1 MANKILHKRNLNSGN
16 NPTTASLE
24 LGELAINVADGKL
37 FLRRSGSAGDQIVTV
52 GLSSSYALTASYLDN
67 YIPPFPYTGSAQ
79 ITGSLTVTGSIYT
92 DSTIYSPF
100 TIGLNF
106 ETVTA
111 YTYKTPYAF
120 KVNSI
125 ESDPSGSYT
134 IIYQASGSTEVT
146 ASYVIGNQ
154 INKFDKL
161 IITPTSASLL
171 VLNGI
176 RL

>member
-1 MANKILHKRNLNSGN
+1 MSNIRQINGFNI
-16 NPTTASLE
+16 TAE
-24 LGELAINVADGKL
+24 
-37 FLRRSGSAGDQIVTV
+37 SA
-52 GLSSSYALTASYLDN
+52 SYAATASYVAGASS
-67 YIPPFPYTGSAQ
+67 FPYTGDAL

-134 IIYQASGSTEVT
+134 IIYQASGSSEVT
-146 ASYVIGNQ
+146 ASYVVGSI

-161 IITPTSASLL
+161 IITPSTASLI
-171 VLNGI
+171 VLSSI
-176 RL
+176 RI